1 MRAQRPETDRD
12 TGEAVE
18 RMWQLYADEIGI
30 PKATPAASNEP
41 LPRQRPDMMQG
52 PRPVRVM
59 AEGAGRFLAAV
70 GVVVVAVIVGS
81 AFWLQ
86 FSSFPHTGDRPTTLV
101 SAPAGEA
108 DRLAPSPQPPSSTI
122 PGSDTTPASATRPVE
137 TTQDSTTVMPRISFD
152 FGSEGINAESR
163 RALDTI
169 VVAMNANP
177 DWRVAIEGHTDAQG
191 TPDYNRA
198 LSERRAQAVRAYLQ
212 QAGIARERL
221 SVAGFGASRPVA
233 RNDAAGKVLNR
244 RVELHR
250 Q

>member
-1 MRAQRPETDRD
+1 
-12 TGEAVE
+12 
-18 RMWQLYADEIGI
+18 
-30 PKATPAASNEP
+30 
-41 LPRQRPDMMQG
+41 
-52 PRPVRVM
+52 M

-86 FSSFPHTGDRPTTLV
+86 FSTFPHTGDRPTTPA

-108 DRLAPSPQPPSSTI
+108 DRLATSPQPPSSTI
-122 PGSDTTPASATRPVE
+122 LGSDPPASATQPVE

-212 QAGIARERL
+212 LAGIARERL